1 METNLYTVT
10 VTPIINMLE
19 SLTEILEKASGSA
32 KSKQLEWHPEGMQ
45 ESSLLNSHITFDQF
59 PLIRQVQIACDNAKN
74 GVARLAD
81 IEAPKHEDT
90 EKTFEE
96 LKARIEKTIEF
107 LKTVK
112 PESMVGQEER
122 KVTLQFYP
130 DKYLSGFEY
139 ATLYLMPNFYF
150 HVVTAYSIL
159 RKNGVEL
166 GKGDYLH
173 NIPWHNQ

>member
-74 GVARLAD
+74 GVARLA
-81 IEAPKHEDT
+81 A
-90 EKTFEE
+90 
-96 LKARIEKTIEF
+96 IEF